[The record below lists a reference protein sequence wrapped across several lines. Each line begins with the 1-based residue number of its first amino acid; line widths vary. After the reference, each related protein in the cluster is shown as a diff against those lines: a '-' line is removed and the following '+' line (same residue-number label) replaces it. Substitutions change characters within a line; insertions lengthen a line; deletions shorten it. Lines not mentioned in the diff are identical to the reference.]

1 MYEKVSFR
9 AAEDYSYERVFK
21 AVESV
26 FRDINAHELLGSA
39 KKVVIKPNLVIR
51 RPPEACATTH
61 PAVLAA
67 VLKLLEPYDAE
78 VIVAE
83 TPGGVFNESVLMD
96 EIKTRLFT
104 LLMPTFQQTVICK
117 AALGNRAG
125 LLGALAIA
133 KDALLKAKE

>member
-9 AAEDYSYERVFK
+9 AAEDYSSERVFK

-51 RPPEACATTH
+51 RPPESCATTH

-67 VLKLLEPYDAE
+67 VLRLLEPYDAGGYRRGDPWGS
-78 VIVAE
+78 IQRIGAE
-83 TPGGVFNESVLMD
+83 S
-96 EIKTRLFT
+96 
-104 LLMPTFQQTVICK
+104 
-117 AALGNRAG
+117 ALPYNGCGKSGDRRRRVSLILIHHRDRCPRNCMKPP
-125 LLGALAIA
+125 LISTYCPP
-133 KDALLKAKE
+133 